1 VLSNGHIGYG
11 LGLTALFEVL
21 LTVAVPRWRRPA
33 VIATTTI
40 VAVLAVLG
48 WQYIALAY
56 GPMRR
61 QPAPAA
67 ATLALA
73 AGLVALLVDIDLY

>member
-1 VLSNGHIGYG
+1 
-11 LGLTALFEVL
+11 
-21 LTVAVPRWRRPA
+21 VA
-33 VIATTTI
+33 T
-40 VAVLAVLG
+40 LAFTSL
-48 WQYIALAY
+48 ALAY

-73 AGLVALLVDIDLY
+73 AGLVALLVDMYLY